1 MFLKGTKIIHARHM
15 AFWRAN
21 SIPALSSRNGDE
33 WMYNMSPQCS
43 LTHIKCLQPASG
55 KCWIVA
61 DSWWV
66 SLMRSWSVGGAR
78 FNHWK
83 AKPAFQEGGESHTQC
98 DGRGRKA
105 HYPKPSAR
113 IQVPQSCKPPP
124 PPPATENR
132 ITSLPPPGFVQGLPI
147 NFQIKSTSLGVI

>member
-1 MFLKGTKIIHARHM
+1 MFLKGTKIICTRHT

-21 SIPALSSRNGDE
+21 SIPDLSSKNVDE
-33 WMYNMSPQCS
+33 WMFNMSPQCS

-61 DSWWV
+61 NSWWV
-66 SLMRSWSVGGAR
+66 SMMRSWSVSGSC

-83 AKPAFQEGGESHTQC
+83 AQPAFQEGGESLTQC

-105 HYPKPSAR
+105 HYPKPSAHM
-113 IQVPQSCKPPP
+113 QVLWGWKP
-124 PPPATENR
+124 A
-132 ITSLPPPGFVQGLPI
+132 ITANLIASLPPPGFVQGLPI